1 MCPNAL
7 SEVGLEEVN
16 MEAGP
21 EPLSVNVPMLETDVG
36 ATESRVDFTAE
47 PAAASTDCVACI
59 ALKPFLGCISF

>member
-47 PAAASTDCVACI
+47 PAAANKEGRKNSRFFFSVKY
-59 ALKPFLGCISF
+59 LN